1 MFRCVLVTVIAACL
15 ASSSRA
21 QIPTAY
27 AAAAQATSQSARN
40 VLALVRP
47 AVIQIKG
54 FFGTNTAQA
63 FHGTGFAVAAG
74 GLFVTNYHVVAERVQ
89 HPDKYRLEY
98 RNADGETGAITVLA
112 VDVRHDLA
120 LVHASDY
127 APAPLTLQ
135 TSPGAKGERA
145 YSVGYPLDVGL
156 TITEGISNGKVEDS
170 FEPRIHYSG
179 AINAGMS
186 GGPGL
191 NEQAEVIGVNVAGY
205 RFEQLVSFLVPVEHV
220 LALRDKSPSPPSDD
234 SLKQAVAVQMHA
246 HSAELF
252 HALEGP
258 MPTQRTSGYALPGK
272 VAPFVDCNA
281 SGSPATEDP
290 VQVVRINCFAKAG
303 LYLQQ
308 GLFSG
313 DLRYAHYI
321 LTTDKLDAWRFAVR
335 LSALTRA
342 VGNYGLPRQVGPYAC
357 EDHLVGLKGFDAAVL
372 VCARGYRKFAGL
384 YDLTVR
390 VSSLNGT
397 KRGFASHLDI
407 YGVEFD
413 PGMAFIRR
421 YVEAMEFKP

>member
-1 MFRCVLVTVIAACL
+1 MFRCVLVAAAAVCV
-15 ASSSRA
+15 ATSARA

-27 AAAAQATSQSARN
+27 AATPPATSQDARN
-40 VLALVRP
+40 VLNIARP

-54 FFGTNTAQA
+54 FFGANTAQA
-63 FHGTGFAVAAG
+63 FHGTGFAVSAG
-74 GLFVTNYHVVAERVQ
+74 GVFITNYHVVAERVQ

-120 LVHASDY
+120 LVRASDY
-127 APAPLTLQ
+127 APAPLKLQ
-135 TSPGAKGERA
+135 SSPGAKGERA

-191 NEQAEVIGVNVAGY
+191 NEAAEVIGVNVAGY

-220 LALRDKSPSPPSDD
+220 LALRDRSPTTHTDD
-234 SLKQAVAVQMHA
+234 SLKEEVAAQMHA
-246 HSAELF
+246 HSADLF

-258 MPTQRTSGYALPGK
+258 MPTQQVSGYALPGK
-272 VAPFVDCNA
+272 AAPFINCNA
-281 SGSPATEDP
+281 SGSPTTDDP
-290 VQVVRINCFAKAG
+290 VQVERINCFAKAG

-321 LTTDKLDAWRFAVR
+321 LTTDKLDAWRFSAR
-335 LSALTRA
+335 LSALTHA
-342 VGNYGLPRQVGPYAC
+342 VGNYGILRHVAPYAC
-357 EDHLVGLKGFDAAVL
+357 DDRVVGLKGFDAAVL
-372 VCARGYRKFAGL
+372 VCARGYRKFNGL

-390 VSSLNGT
+390 VSSLNSL

-407 YGVEFD
+407 YGVEFA

-421 YVEAMEFKP
+421 YVDAMEWKP